1 MGRDVAVP
9 HYVRRL
15 NAIALNDIAAQRD
28 QQGYLL
34 WREGLPM
41 GKQQGAVE
49 SAIDYFNPYRGIVQV
64 GSAAPGAGPGMPCA
78 QGFRHQL
85 KRHRFALY

>member
-1 MGRDVAVP
+1 
-9 HYVRRL
+9 
-15 NAIALNDIAAQRD
+15 
-28 QQGYLL
+28 
-34 WREGLPM
+34 M